1 VSGCLKWFAGFYYYA
16 KMTPVE
22 TQAMADRHGS
32 CPHQPQNGKRFAAVG
47 VPTNRKWE
55 FIFKQHLN
63 AVVIILSFI
72 E

>member
-1 VSGCLKWFAGFYYYA
+1 VSGCLKWFAGFYYNA
-16 KMTPVE
+16 KLALAE
-22 TQAMADRHGS
+22 TVSMADRHGS
-32 CPHQPQNGKRFAAVG
+32 CPHQPQNGKR
-47 VPTNRKWE
+47 E